1 MYLIEIIIIFVA
13 CVTTCRGTYF
23 NTDGN
28 FSFPTAVEDG
38 SSKNILSLFRCPQK
52 QKEENKQAF
61 FFFSRNPFEDKW
73 VFYSS
78 ISGLSGTYLN
88 VTQFV

>member
-23 NTDGN
+23 NADGN

-61 FFFSRNPFEDKW
+61 FFSTEIPLKTSGFFTQVSV
-73 VFYSS
+73 VFLEH
-78 ISGLSGTYLN
+78 I
-88 VTQFV
+88 